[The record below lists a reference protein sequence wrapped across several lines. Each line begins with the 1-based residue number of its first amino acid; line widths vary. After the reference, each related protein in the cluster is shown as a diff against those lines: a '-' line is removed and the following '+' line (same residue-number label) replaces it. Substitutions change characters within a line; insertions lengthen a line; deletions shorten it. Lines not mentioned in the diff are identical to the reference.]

1 MTETEH
7 RLRFIHL
14 LAEYLP
20 RVGVRVEQAD
30 SISNT
35 ILQHTR
41 HPVEAALKNGALGEE
56 DQRLFLY
63 GSAASIVALFGEER
77 LDDLLR
83 AIDLADLK
91 DEIRSLSNDRLAEVA
106 GLWGVEPPDGEDAE
120 DPLLAAALFVEG
132 LLSLDPRLRRVAL
145 AQVRGATGLD
155 FRQLTIKRSSGLGS
169 PPGMVKL
176 GLEGCEKFK
185 NHQHCKLVS
194 SGGEIVDFEVS
205 WVTGNGTAQLTPV
218 DIKRL
223 GLKQGDTVTVLFDA

>member
-1 MTETEH
+1 MTENEH
-7 RLRFIHL
+7 RLRFIRL

-30 SISNT
+30 AISNT

-56 DQRLFLY
+56 DKRLFLY

-77 LDDLLR
+77 LDDFLR

-106 GLWGVEPPDGEDAE
+106 GLWGVEPPGGENAE
-120 DPLLAAALFVEG
+120 DPLLAAALFVES
-132 LLSLDPRLRRVAL
+132 LLDLEPRLRRVAL
-145 AQVRGATGLD
+145 AQVRGGSGTG
-155 FRQLTIKRSSGLGS
+155 FRQLAIKRSSGLGS
-169 PPGMVKL
+169 PPGTVKL
-176 GLEGCEKFK
+176 GLAGCEEFR
-185 NHQHCKLVS
+185 NRENCRLVS
-194 SGGEIVDFEVS
+194 SEGELVDFEIA

-223 GLKQGDTVTVLFDA
+223 GLKQGDTITVLFDA